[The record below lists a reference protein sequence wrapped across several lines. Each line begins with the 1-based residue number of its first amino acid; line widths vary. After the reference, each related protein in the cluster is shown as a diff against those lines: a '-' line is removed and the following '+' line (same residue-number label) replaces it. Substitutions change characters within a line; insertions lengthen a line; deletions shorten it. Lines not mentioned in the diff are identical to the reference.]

1 MADFN
6 DLNTSILS
14 SQSGLSQE
22 ERKSANEAVSFSAQS
37 SPKLSQR
44 IKLNKKQDLIKLIGT
59 VVKLEQTRRKD
70 SIMREQECGTNYTSR
85 KSSEQMF
92 ENFYEKLE
100 KIGEGG
106 NSCVHRCRRI
116 NDDSQHFAV
125 KITKFSNEEIILSET
140 DANNRLLKLNH
151 PNLCKAYDLFVE
163 KSFNTTYLIM
173 EYINGQT
180 IEQWIEQKQPIEDN
194 EIRFIMNGLIEGIDF
209 LHQQGFIH
217 RDISSSNVIY
227 DRDCKKVKIIDFST
241 CKDNKF
247 SPHRKLLTVI
257 GNDIY
262 RAPEMFEGAY
272 HQEVDMW
279 AAGIILFQLLFQKH
293 PFFESGDEYVVL
305 IQKVTQQEIDW
316 GLLQKSNDKVS
327 PCQIDLC
334 QEMLKK
340 NPSERI
346 SAKQALSHP
355 FLKQRLCSKDFSFE
369 TRVKSQSIKSIM
381 RIKSCEEFTSEA
393 NAKTDTSLH
402 GSFQK
407 ITSVEENL
415 SPLRH
420 F

>member
-1 MADFN
+1 MTEFN

-22 ERKSANEAVSFSAQS
+22 ERKSAIESVSFSASS

-44 IKLNKKQDLIKLIGT
+44 IKPSKKKDLIKLIGT

-70 SIMREQECGTNYTSR
+70 SIMRDQECGTNYTSR
-85 KSSEQMF
+85 KNSEQMF

-140 DANNRLLKLNH
+140 DTSNRLLKLSH
-151 PNLCKAYDLFVE
+151 PNVCKAYDLFVE

-180 IEQWIEQKQPIEDN
+180 IEQWIQQKQTIEDN
-194 EIRFIMNGLIEGIDF
+194 EIRFIMNGLLEGIDY

-227 DRDCKKVKIIDFST
+227 DRDCKKVKIIDLST

-272 HQEVDMW
+272 HQEVDIW
-279 AAGIILFQLLFQKH
+279 AAGLILFQLLFQKH
-293 PFFESGDEYVVL
+293 PFFESGDDQVVL
-305 IQKVTQQEIDW
+305 VQKVTQQEIDW
-316 GLLQKSNDKVS
+316 DLLQKTNDKVS

-340 NPSERI
+340 NPSDRI
-346 SAKQALSHP
+346 SAKQALRHP

-381 RIKSCEEFTSEA
+381 RIKSCEEFTSET
-393 NAKTDTSLH
+393 NTKTDTSLH
-402 GSFQK
+402 SSSQK

-415 SPLRH
+415 SPLRY